1 MKRKALILPTLFLS
15 TALLSMHAYA
25 DETSAAA
32 NTGSEQVPAV
42 SAQTEQMADESVQST
57 AVTTAVSEA
66 AEPDTA
72 SQPQASAS
80 SASEEAVQP
89 AEELTASSEPTTLAA
104 PASDSKNDASVTI
117 LHTNDIHGRFLEDS
131 GSGVIGMPKLAGLAN
146 DYRQQGTTLLLDSGD
161 ATQGLPI
168 TNNSQGA
175 DAVALMNA
183 AGYAAMTVGNHE
195 FDFGLD
201 QLKTLSQ
208 KMTFPIIS
216 SNIYVNG
223 VRLFEASTVIDKNKK
238 IDGDEYVV
246 IDVTTPETSTKT
258 HPRNVVGV
266 TFTDP
271 ITEVTNVIA
280 QTEAQARAEGKSY
293 QNYIILAHLGVDTT
307 TKTEWRGDSLAQALS
322 ENTLLAGKK
331 VIVLDGHSHTAKTA
345 VYGNVIY
352 NQTGSYLNNV
362 GLIKLN
368 SKEVLSNVLLSAEDT
383 STVQSDAT
391 VQAMVDKINAA
402 YQADSAT
409 VVIPKSP
416 VELNGERTNV
426 RVWETNLGNAVADA
440 LLDYGQTGFSHK
452 SHLAVT
458 NGGGLRETIAKDK
471 PVTKGDI
478 IAVLPFGNTV
488 SQIAVK
494 GQSIKEMFLKSLGSI
509 LQVDNQGKPVLDENG
524 LPLMEPSGGFLQVA
538 GAKVYYDTNL
548 EPDQRILHI
557 DILDPESKTYQPLD
571 LTATYYLVTNDFLAA
586 GGDGYTMLG
595 GSREEGPSMDTV
607 FADYLAKTDLTQY
620 AVINPNSRVISISS
634 AKDSDGDG
642 FTDLDEILAGTSPQN
657 SKSYPNQPAA
667 QSHSNLPEKET
678 PAVPAAL
685 LRTNKPVK
693 LAVRYER
700 NQKAAVSHPAYS
712 YQNGSYRLS
721 KRLPQTD
728 GQESVFAL
736 LAGISLM
743 GYGLYSISRRTYGK

>member
-25 DETSAAA
+25 DEVSATAQ
-32 NTGSEQVPAV
+32 TGSEQLPAV
-42 SAQTEQMADESVQST
+42 SAQTEQTQAVSIPSNT
-57 AVTTAVSEA
+57 VTTARTQPSAPNTV
-66 AEPDTA
+66 
-72 SQPQASAS
+72 SQPQASS
-80 SASEEAVQP
+80 VSEEAQP
-89 AEELTASSEPTTLAA
+89 AEAMTASSEPTTLAA
-104 PASDSKNDASVTI
+104 PAADPKDDEAVTI

-131 GSGVIGMPKLAGLAN
+131 RNGVIGMPKLAGLAN

-168 TNNSQGA
+168 TNNSQGS

-183 AGYAAMTVGNHE
+183 AGYDAMTVGNHE

-223 VRLFEASTVIDKNKK
+223 ARLFEASTVIDKNKE
-238 IDGDEYVV
+238 IEGDEYVV
-246 IDVTTPETSTKT
+246 IGVTTPETSTKT

-280 QTEAQARAEGKSY
+280 QTEAQARAAGKSY
-293 QNYIILAHLGVDTT
+293 QHYIILAHLGVDTT
-307 TKTEWRGDSLAQALS
+307 TKAQWRGDSLAQALS
-322 ENTLLAGKK
+322 QNSLLAGKN

-368 SKEVLSNVLLSAEDT
+368 SKEVLSNALLSAEDT
-383 STVQSDAT
+383 SAVHPDPT
-391 VQAMVDKINAA
+391 VQAMVDKIDAA
-402 YQADSAT
+402 YKADSAT
-409 VVIPKSP
+409 VVIPNSP

-426 RVWETNLGNAVADA
+426 RVRETNLGNAVADA

-488 SQIAVK
+488 SQIAVQ
-494 GQSIKEMFLKSLGSI
+494 GQAIKEMFLKSLGSI
-509 LQVDNQGKPVLDENG
+509 LQVDENGNKVLDENG
-524 LPLMEPSGGFLQVA
+524 QPLMEPSGGFLQVA
-538 GAKVYYDTNL
+538 GAKVYYDTSL
-548 EPDQRILHI
+548 EPQKRLLHI
-557 DILDPESKTYQPLD
+557 DILDPESKTYKPLD
-571 LTATYYLVTNDFLAA
+571 LAATYYLVTNDFLAA

-607 FADYLAKTDLTQY
+607 FADYLAKADLTQY
-620 AVINPNSRVISISS
+620 AVINPNSRVISLSS
-634 AKDSDGDG
+634 VKDSDGDG
-642 FTDLDEILAGTSPQN
+642 FTDLAEALAGTSFKDPKNYPGQGAVQPQPDLPEQERHVDPAAVLAVN
-657 SKSYPNQPAA
+657 ETVKLSVRYSKS
-667 QSHSNLPEKET
+667 
-678 PAVPAAL
+678 
-685 LRTNKPVK
+685 
-693 LAVRYER
+693 
-700 NQKAAVSHPAYS
+700 QKAVINLPAYS
-712 YQNGSYRLS
+712 YQNGSYQLS
-721 KRLPQTD
+721 KQLPQT
-728 GQESVFAL
+728 GSQASAL
-736 LAGISLM
+736 AVLAGIFLM
-743 GYGLYSISRRTYGK
+743 GYGLYGIRRKVRSK